1 MHQPALLACKRPQAV
16 VRVCCTALF
25 ETAFSQS
32 AQRQL
37 GLQFQL
43 CARTQ
48 RAFIR
53 ARIMNCKARLPG
65 RVQWST
71 VVIKRQSAEPI
82 LKPTRVA
89 AEPATTRKLLSAALR
104 VPRFAHR
111 QPIGSL
117 LTAAGLTS
125 DTGIHRALAVQT
137 DRPEARLGSML
148 VESGAI
154 TEDQLYRALADQ
166 LGVPYVR
173 LGEFDAEA
181 SALAILPSDFAHTH
195 GVLPLMFHD
204 GKLIVATDDPADS
217 DKLSAVRFRT
227 QKQIEAVLA
236 SPVDIQTAIAT
247 HYPLIEDAALSS
259 EAERLLLDKA
269 EPTAPIER
277 LAQQKP
283 IVRLVNNLLLNAVQ
297 RRASDIHLHPRERCA
312 DARYRID
319 GALVAVGEFNRAL
332 LPAVVARIKVLAA
345 MDVAEHRLPQDGA
358 LHITAGQRPIDMRV
372 SMMPAV
378 YGENVVI
385 RILDP
390 SVGLR
395 RLADVG
401 FSSAD
406 ERRVRSLINRNQGLV
421 LVTGPTGS
429 GKTTTL
435 YAALQELNT
444 GEYHIVTV
452 EDPVEYRLDGIVQIQ
467 VRPAIE
473 FGFPQALRHI
483 LRHDPDVILIGE
495 IRDADT
501 AKIAVESALTGH
513 LVFSTLHT
521 NSAAQ
526 TVARLVEIGIPSY
539 LVNATLAGVLA
550 QRLVRRNCENC
561 KVVEQPSAEVLTAF
575 GVGGTETFWRGRGC
589 EACSQTGIHGR
600 VAVYEL
606 LEMSPELRRLV
617 QTGASHDQLEAR
629 AVEEGMVPLNTQ
641 ALALAR
647 AGTISLTEA
656 FRARLD

>member
-1 MHQPALLACKRPQAV
+1 MTPK
-16 VRVCCTALF
+16 
-25 ETAFSQS
+25 
-32 AQRQL
+32 AQL
-37 GLQFQL
+37 S
-43 CARTQ
+43 
-48 RAFIR
+48 
-53 ARIMNCKARLPG
+53 G
-65 RVQWST
+65 RVQWSIA
-71 VVIKRQSAEPI
+71 VSQPQPAEPI
-82 LKPTRVA
+82 LKSDGTRVS
-89 AEPATTRKLLSAALR
+89 AEPATTRALLSAALKD
-104 VPRFAHR
+104 PRSAHR
-111 QPIGSL
+111 KPIGSL
-117 LTAAGLTS
+117 LTAAGFTS
-125 DTGIHRALAVQT
+125 DAGIHRALAAQT
-137 DRPEARLGSML
+137 ERPATRLGSVL
-148 VESGAI
+148 VETGEI
-154 TEDQLYRALADQ
+154 TEDELYRALADQ

-173 LGEFDAEA
+173 LGEFDIEA
-181 SALAILPSDFAHTH
+181 AALATLPADFAHANA
-195 GVLPLMFHD
+195 VLPLMFQD
-204 GKLIVATDDPADS
+204 GQLVVATDDPADS
-217 DKLSAVRFRT
+217 DKLAAVRFRT
-227 QKQIEAVLA
+227 QKRIEIVLA
-236 SPVDIQTAIAT
+236 SPLDIQTAIAT
-247 HYPLIEDAALSS
+247 HYPLIEDAALSR
-259 EAERLLLDKA
+259 EAERLLLENV

-297 RRASDIHLHPRERCA
+297 RRASDIHLHPRDRCA

-319 GALVAVGEFNRAL
+319 GSLVAVGEFNRAL

-358 LHITAGQRPIDMRV
+358 LHIKTPQGPIDMRV

-390 SVGLR
+390 KVGLR
-395 RLADVG
+395 RLAEVG
-401 FSSAD
+401 FSSTD
-406 ERRVRSLINRNQGLV
+406 ERRVRTLIDRNQGLV

-444 GEYHIVTV
+444 GEYHILTV

-467 VRPAIE
+467 VRPAID
-473 FGFPQALRHI
+473 FGFAQALRHI

-495 IRDADT
+495 IRDAET

-561 KVVEQPSAEVLTAF
+561 KEIEQPSAEVRGAF
-575 GVGGTETFWRGRGC
+575 GVGGTETFWHGGGC

-617 QTGASHDQLEAR
+617 QGGASHDQLEAR
-629 AVEEGMVPLNTQ
+629 AVEEGMVPLNVQ
-641 ALALAR
+641 ALGLAR
-647 AGTISLTEA
+647 TGAISLTEA